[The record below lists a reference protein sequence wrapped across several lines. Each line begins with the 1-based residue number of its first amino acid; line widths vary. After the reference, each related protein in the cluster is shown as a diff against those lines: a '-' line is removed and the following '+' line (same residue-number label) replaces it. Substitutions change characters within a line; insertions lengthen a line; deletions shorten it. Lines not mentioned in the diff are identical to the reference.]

1 MNIDAQIRNI
11 LTKSFPVNDNKPEAT
26 QTKEQTIALPV
37 NNGIYVVGNNNI
49 VIHTSLLLLASIM
62 FCLGSIILLQH

>member
-11 LTKSFPVNDNKPEAT
+11 LTKSFPVNDNKPEVT